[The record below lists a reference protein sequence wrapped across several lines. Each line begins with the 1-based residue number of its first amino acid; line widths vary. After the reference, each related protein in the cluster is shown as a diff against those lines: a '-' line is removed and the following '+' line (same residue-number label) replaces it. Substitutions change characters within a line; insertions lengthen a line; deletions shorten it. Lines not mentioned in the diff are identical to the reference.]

1 MLVGVVGFRWMV
13 LATYMSL
20 LVNVTLTAIAWGSL
34 VAGVPFTIQYA
45 RQQVAP
51 EFWNSPLFIR
61 INQYI
66 TAVWGIDFFLSTLVS
81 LYRQV
86 SGDQS
91 LASQYAPVVFSVGA
105 AVFTVYCPPWYRAR
119 VVRPH
124 RARIACARMYALRVI
139 GDANAISVASGWRSA
154 PQQTRVDRR
163 PNGPLRPTRTAV
175 RAQLKPKTIFQVSR
189 ALLFPTVPY
198 LSSANHVCGR
208 YYIAKTSGTRC
219 ALINPLN
226 DAP

>member
-1 MLVGVVGFRWMV
+1 MCP
-13 LATYMSL
+13 S
-20 LVNVTLTAIAWGSL
+20 
-34 VAGVPFTIQYA
+34 PFSTRA
-45 RQQVAP
+45 SR
-51 EFWNSPLFIR
+51 SPRILELSLFIR

-91 LASQYAPVVFSVGA
+91 LASQYAQRSVSVGA

-139 GDANAISVASGWRSA
+139 GDANAISVASGWR
-154 PQQTRVDRR
+154 
-163 PNGPLRPTRTAV
+163 
-175 RAQLKPKTIFQVSR
+175 
-189 ALLFPTVPY
+189 
-198 LSSANHVCGR
+198 
-208 YYIAKTSGTRC
+208 
-219 ALINPLN
+219 
-226 DAP
+226 